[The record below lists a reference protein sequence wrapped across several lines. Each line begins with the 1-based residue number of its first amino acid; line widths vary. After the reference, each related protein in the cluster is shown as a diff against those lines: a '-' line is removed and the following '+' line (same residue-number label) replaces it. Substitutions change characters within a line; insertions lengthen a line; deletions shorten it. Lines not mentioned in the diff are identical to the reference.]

1 MAENLSAEDKLKIVE
16 EVLVEAFDDEDQDT
30 VYAIV
35 DELRTKFGNESF
47 AMEVTDPDDILELSD
62 SEDSED
68 SISES
73 EDSADEE

>member
-47 AMEVTDPDDILELSD
+47 AMEVTDPDDILELADDDSD
-62 SEDSED
+62 EEAIEGDD
-68 SISES
+68 T
-73 EDSADEE
+73 ADEE